1 MNASGETDAILARL
15 RLEFIETSTDVL
27 DNIELTLG
35 ALANEAL
42 DTAHDIEE
50 IQRVIHT
57 IKGQGSTFGF
67 PAVTRIAHRME
78 DFIESAP
85 DWNESSALEL
95 ARFADALRDI
105 LDSGTDPGEDRL
117 LSILDALPVNR
128 HDDDGG
134 EPRVVRA
141 LLVMPSTMQR
151 RLVARELAACGF
163 HVMTASTPVKA
174 IGAAVATPPDLILA
188 SEVMEEMSGHEL
200 LQVFRQIDKTR
211 DSHLVLMTSGEPA
224 EPGGRALPEGARVIH
239 KDGGFHAELCRF
251 LAEQGL
257 LAAADAVRARGS

>member
-35 ALANEAL
+35 AFANEAL
-42 DTAHDIEE
+42 DTSRDVEE

-57 IKGQGSTFGF
+57 IKGQGTTFGF

-85 DWNESSALEL
+85 VWNESSAMEL

-105 LDSGTDPGEDRL
+105 LDSGVDPGEDRL
-117 LSILDALPVNR
+117 AAILDGLPIKS
-128 HDDDGG
+128 HDAGG
-134 EPRVVRA
+134 GSRVVRA

-151 RLVARELAACGF
+151 KLVARELAACGF
-163 HVMTASTPVKA
+163 HVMTASAPVKA

-200 LQVFRQIDKTR
+200 LAVFRQIDKTR
-211 DSHLVLMTSGEPA
+211 DSNLVLMTSGEPA
-224 EPGGRALPEGARVIH
+224 GTDSRALPEGARVIH
-239 KDGGFHAELCRF
+239 KDGCFHAELCRF

-257 LAAADAVRARGS
+257 LAAADAVRARGR